1 MKAISWYDKNAAE
14 VAGSYEMA
22 KTENVHEWFFE
33 YMPKRPLVILDVGAG
48 SGRDAAYFSSLGH
61 DVVAVE
67 PSAGMR
73 TEAMQKHCSAKIQ
86 WIDDKLPALSEVT
99 RLGLF
104 FDFILLS
111 AVWMHLPIHDR
122 PRAFRKLIN
131 LLKPGGF
138 LAITLRKGALDQERE
153 FYDVSVEELEKLAR
167 DHGAYVAKVV
177 NATDALGR
185 TDVQWIQVVIRLP
198 DDGTGSLPILRSI
211 VLNDTKSSTYKL
223 GLLKALALIAENAS
237 GYARQTEDEQ
247 VAVPLGLV
255 GLYWLRL
262 YKPLLSNDLPQAP
275 NNRGLE
281 KLGFVKE
288 SFKSLLQKPESEWK
302 TGAAFTADYAV
313 ALHDSIKEACS
324 TIAHMPVKFT
334 TYPQGGQIFT
344 ADLKPFSRR
353 PQSILLE
360 EDYLSR
366 FGELR
371 IPQKN
376 WNTLVRFSA
385 WVLPAVD
392 AEWIRLMQN
401 YAKGQERSALDD
413 RIVHAAMKWSDPER
427 NTSQVRKIAAQ
438 IMDAG
443 NKVNCI
449 WTDAPLRMTNLQV
462 DHCLPWAV
470 WSCNDL
476 WNLFPV
482 SKKANNEKRD
492 RLPTIDLIEQ
502 AKERIAEWWEGA
514 YHLGRTGDRL
524 AEQFE
529 IEVRASLPGLGNKKG
544 VGLGPEQI
552 IDALKLQRLRLK
564 QDQQVAEWG
573 N

>member
-1 MKAISWYDKNAAE
+1 MKAISWYDKNASE

-22 KTENVHEWFFE
+22 KTEKVHEWFFE
-33 YMPKRPLVILDVGAG
+33 FMPKRPLVILDVGAG

-61 DVVAVE
+61 DVIAVE
-67 PSAGMR
+67 PSEGMR
-73 TEAMQKHCSAKIQ
+73 AEAMKHHSSSKIQ

-111 AVWMHLPIHDR
+111 AVWMHLPTPDR

-138 LAITLRKGALDQERE
+138 MAITLRKGELDQERE

-167 DHGAYVAKVV
+167 DHGAYIAKVV
-177 NATDALGR
+177 DADDALGR
-185 TDVQWIQVVIRLP
+185 TSVQWVQVVIRLP

-223 GLLKALALIAENAS
+223 GLLKALALIAETAS
-237 GYARQTEDEQ
+237 GYAKHIEDDC

-262 YKPLLSNDLPQAP
+262 YKPLLCSELPQAP
-275 NNRGLE
+275 NNKGLE
-281 KLGFVKE
+281 KLGFVKD
-288 SFKSLLQKPESEWK
+288 SFKSLIQKPEFEWK
-302 TGAAFTADYAV
+302 TGAAFTSDYALD
-313 ALHDSIKEACS
+313 LHESINAACS
-324 TIAHMPVKFT
+324 TIVHMPVRYI

-344 ADLKPFSRR
+344 AELKSFGRR
-353 PQSILLE
+353 PQSILLDE
-360 EDYLSR
+360 NYLNR
-366 FGELR
+366 FGELK
-371 IPQKN
+371 IPQKT

-385 WVLPAVD
+385 WVLPALD

-401 YAKGQERSALDD
+401 YAKGQHRPVLDERAVQSA
-413 RIVHAAMKWSDPER
+413 IKWSDPER
-427 NTSQVRKIAAQ
+427 NTHQVRKIAAQ
-438 IMDAG
+438 ILDAG
-443 NKVNCI
+443 NAVNCI
-449 WTDAPLRMTNLQV
+449 WTNSSLRMRNLQV

-476 WNLFPV
+476 WNLLPV
-482 SKKANNEKRD
+482 SDKANNAKRD
-492 RLPTIDLIEQ
+492 RLPTADLIDH
-502 AKERIAEWWEGA
+502 AKDRIAEWWAVA
-514 YHLGRTGDRL
+514 YHHGNSNDNL

-529 IEVRASLPGLGNKKG
+529 IEARASLPGLANNAGKG
-544 VGLGPEQI
+544 LSPELI
-552 IDALKLQRLRLK
+552 IAALKLQRLRLK
-564 QDQQVAEWG
+564 QDQQVSEWS

>member
-33 YMPKRPLVILDVGAG
+33 YMPKRPLAILDVGAG

-67 PSAGMR
+67 PSEGMR
-73 TEAMQKHCSAKIQ
+73 TEARKNHPSPKIQ
-86 WIDDKLPALSEVT
+86 WVDDKMPALSEVT

-111 AVWMHLPIHDR
+111 AVWMHLPISDR

-138 LAITLRKGALDQERE
+138 MAITLRKGELDQERE

-167 DHGAYVAKVV
+167 EHGAYVAKVV

-185 TDVQWIQVVIRLP
+185 SGVQWIQMVIKLP

-223 GLLKALALIAENAS
+223 GLLKALALIAETAS
-237 GYARQTEDEQ
+237 GYAKHCEDEY
-247 VAVPLGLV
+247 VSVPLGLV

-262 YKPLLSNDLPQAP
+262 YKPLLCNEFPQAP
-275 NNRGLE
+275 NNKGLE
-281 KLGFVKE
+281 KLGFVKA
-288 SFKSLLQKPESEWK
+288 SFRSLMQKPEFEWK
-302 TGAAFTADYAV
+302 TGAVFSSEYARD
-313 ALHDSIKEACS
+313 LHDSIKDACS
-324 TIAHMPVKFT
+324 TIAHMPVT
-334 TYPQGGQIFT
+334 YITYPQGGQIFS
-344 ADLKPFSRR
+344 AELKTFGKNPT
-353 PQSILLE
+353 SILLE
-360 EDYLSR
+360 ENYLSR
-366 FGELR
+366 FGELKV
-371 IPQKN
+371 PAKT
-376 WNTLVRFSA
+376 WNTLVRFGA
-385 WVLPAVD
+385 WILPAID
-392 AEWIRLMQN
+392 AEWTRLMQT
-401 YAKGQERSALDD
+401 YAKGQGRSVLDERV
-413 RIVHAAMKWSDPER
+413 IHAAMKWSDQER
-427 NTSQVRKIAAQ
+427 NTNQVRKIAAEFLGE
-438 IMDAG
+438 G
-443 NKVNCI
+443 NKINCV
-449 WTDAPLRMTNLQV
+449 WTDVSLRMANLQV

-482 SKKANNEKRD
+482 SARVNNAKRD
-492 RLPTIDLIEQ
+492 RLPTVDLIDQ
-502 AKERIAEWWEGA
+502 AKERIAEWWAVA
-514 YHLGRTGDRL
+514 YHHGKTGDTL

-529 IEVRASLPGLGNKKG
+529 IEARASLPGLGSKRAS
-544 VGLGPEQI
+544 GLSSEQI

-564 QDQQVAEWG
+564 QDQQVAEWDV
-573 N
+573 

>member
-1 MKAISWYDKNAAE
+1 MKAISWYDKNASE
-14 VAGSYEMA
+14 VAGSYELA

-33 YMPKRPLVILDVGAG
+33 YMPNRSLLVLDVGAG

-61 DVVAVE
+61 DVIAVE

-73 TEAMQKHCSAKIQ
+73 MEALKKHSSPKIQ

-111 AVWMHLPIHDR
+111 AVWMHLPMNDR

-138 LAITLRKGALDQERE
+138 LAITLRKGNLDQERE
-153 FYDVSVEELEKLAR
+153 FYDVSVEELEKLSR

-185 TDVQWIQVVIRLP
+185 SDVQWIQMVIRLP

-237 GYARQTEDEQ
+237 GYATHTEEE

-262 YKPLLSNDLPQAP
+262 YKPLLYNELPQAP
-275 NNRGLE
+275 NNKGLE
-281 KLGFVKE
+281 KLGFVRE
-288 SFKSLLQKPESEWK
+288 SFKSLIQRPESEWK
-302 TGAAFTADYAV
+302 TGAAFSSNYAFD
-313 ALHDSIKEACS
+313 LHDSIKAACS
-324 TIAHMPVKFT
+324 TIAHMPVRYT

-344 ADLKPFSRR
+344 AELKSFGRS
-353 PQSILLE
+353 PQSILLDE
-360 EDYLSR
+360 HYLNR

-371 IPQKN
+371 IPKKT

-385 WVLPAVD
+385 WVLPALD

-401 YAKGQERSALDD
+401 YAKGQGRPMLDERAIQSA
-413 RIVHAAMKWSDPER
+413 IQWSDPER
-427 NTSQVRKIAAQ
+427 NTHQVRKIAEQ
-438 IMDAG
+438 ILDAG
-443 NKVNCI
+443 NAVNCI
-449 WTDAPLRMTNLQV
+449 WTNSSLRMKNLQV

-476 WNLFPV
+476 WNLLPV
-482 SKKANNEKRD
+482 SDRANNAKRD
-492 RLPTIDLIEQ
+492 RLPTVDLIDSV
-502 AKERIAEWWEGA
+502 KNRITEWWEVA
-514 YHLGRTGDRL
+514 YHHGKTDDRL

-529 IEVRASLPGLGNKKG
+529 IEARASLPSLGRSAG
-544 VGLGPEQI
+544 GSLSSDSI
-552 IDALKLQRLRLK
+552 IDALKMQRLRLK
-564 QDQQVAEWG
+564 QDQQVAEWD

>member
-1 MKAISWYDKNAAE
+1 MKAISWYNKNASE

-33 YMPKRPLVILDVGAG
+33 YMPKRSLAILDVGAG

-67 PSAGMR
+67 PSEGMR
-73 TEAMQKHCSAKIQ
+73 SEARKNHPSPKIQ
-86 WIDDKLPALSEVT
+86 WIDDKMPALSEVT

-111 AVWMHLPIHDR
+111 AVWMHLPLPDR

-138 LAITLRKGALDQERE
+138 IAITLRKGELDQERE

-177 NATDALGR
+177 NASDALGR
-185 TDVQWIQVVIRLP
+185 SDVQWIQVVIRLH

-211 VLNDTKSSTYKL
+211 VLNDNKSSTYKL
-223 GLLKALALIAENAS
+223 GLLKALALIAETAS
-237 GYARQTEDEQ
+237 GYAKHVEDDY
-247 VAVPLGLV
+247 VTVPLGLV

-262 YKPLLSNDLPQAP
+262 YKPLLSKDLPQSP
-275 NNRGLE
+275 NNKGLE
-281 KLGFVKE
+281 NLGFVKD
-288 SFKSLLQKPESEWK
+288 SFRSLLQKPETEWK
-302 TGAAFTADYAV
+302 TGAIFTSDYALD
-313 ALHDSIKEACS
+313 LHDSIKEACS
-324 TIAHMPVKFT
+324 TIARMPVKFT

-344 ADLKPFSRR
+344 AELQTFGRR

-371 IPQKN
+371 IPQN
-376 WNTLVRFSA
+376 TWNTLVRFSA

-392 AEWIRLMQN
+392 AEWIRLMQH
-401 YAKGQERSALDD
+401 YAKGQERDLLDVS
-413 RIVHAAMKWSDPER
+413 IVHPAMKWSDPER

-438 IMDAG
+438 ILDTG
-443 NKVNCI
+443 NKVSCI
-449 WTDAPLRMTNLQV
+449 WTDASLRMTNLHV

-482 SKKANNEKRD
+482 SARANNAKRD
-492 RLPTIDLIEQ
+492 RLPTVDLIDQ
-502 AKERIAEWWEGA
+502 AKGRIAEWWEGA

-529 IEVRASLPGLGNKKG
+529 IEARASLPGLGNSEGKG
-544 VGLGPEQI
+544 LSPEQI
-552 IDALKLQRLRLK
+552 IAALKLQRLRLK
-564 QDQQVAEWG
+564 QDQQVAEWDI
-573 N
+573 